1 MFKRRSVRS
10 VWVLVTAGRGPRR
23 ALLVAAAF
31 LLCPANDADAAMTI
45 DGDAQAMTVTVAEVT
60 RGEVTDGIA
69 KRFGFQISGP
79 VLDDAPVNGRFRG
92 DLGDVLGAILTANSF
107 LIVYEGGRPARLL
120 LSDRGQGGEAPVDP
134 TMRSLQPNAPITPGA
149 PGEGGYRGDGEMV
162 DPAMQAVPLGGE
174 PPPTEP
180 EL

>member
-1 MFKRRSVRS
+1 MFKRRSIRS
-10 VWVLVTAGRGPRR
+10 VWVLVTAGRVPRS

-31 LLCPANDADAAMTI
+31 LLCPVNDADAAMTI

-60 RGEVTDGIA
+60 RGEVTDEIA

-134 TMRSLQPNAPITPGA
+134 TMRSLQPNAGIV
-149 PGEGGYRGDGEMV
+149 PGEGGDGQIV

-174 PPPTEP
+174 PPPPEP

>member
-1 MFKRRSVRS
+1 MFGLSRNRNLRDMA
-10 VWVLVTAGRGPRR
+10 TAGRRGF
-23 ALLVAAAF
+23 AVIF
-31 LLCPANDADAAMTI
+31 LSAVTAVCPANDADAAMTI

-60 RGEVTDGIA
+60 RGEVTDEIA

-134 TMRSLQPNAPITPGA
+134 TMRSLQPNAGIVPS
-149 PGEGGYRGDGEMV
+149 EGGDGQIV
-162 DPAMQAVPLGGE
+162 DPAMPSVPLGGE
-174 PPPTEP
+174 PRPPEP

>member
-1 MFKRRSVRS
+1 MSGRKSIHS
-10 VWVLVTAGRGPRR
+10 ACAEAGALRGRPG
-23 ALLVAAAF
+23 ALLLAAAMALF
-31 LLCPANDADAAMTI
+31 PLHRATAAMTI
-45 DGDAQAMTVTVAEVT
+45 DGDAQALTVTVSEVT
-60 RGEVTDGIA
+60 RREVTDEIA
-69 KRFGFQISGP
+69 RRFGFEISGP

-134 TMRSLQPNAPITPGA
+134 TMRSLQPNAGIAPEV
-149 PGEGGYRGDGEMV
+149 PGEGTYDGQVV
-162 DPAMQAVPLGGE
+162 DPSMQGVPFGGE
-174 PPPTEP
+174 PQPPEP

>member
-1 MFKRRSVRS
+1 MFGRSS
-10 VWVLVTAGRGPRR
+10 IHSACAGAGAFRGWPA
-23 ALLVAAAF
+23 ALLLAAAMALF
-31 LLCPANDADAAMTI
+31 PLHRAAAAMTI

-60 RGEVTDGIA
+60 RGEVADEIA
-69 KRFGFQISGP
+69 RRFGFEISGP

-120 LSDRGQGGEAPVDP
+120 LSDRGQGGEAAVDP
-134 TMRSLQPNAPITPGA
+134 SMRSLQPNAGIVPP
-149 PGEGGYRGDGEMV
+149 EGGDGQIV
-162 DPAMQAVPLGGE
+162 DPAMQGVPLGGE
-174 PPPTEP
+174 PQPPEP

>member
-1 MFKRRSVRS
+1 MFGRSS
-10 VWVLVTAGRGPRR
+10 ILSACAEAGALRGSAG
-23 ALLVAAAF
+23 ALLLAAAMALF
-31 LLCPANDADAAMTI
+31 PLHRAAAAMTI

-60 RGEVTDGIA
+60 RGELTDEIA
-69 KRFGFQISGP
+69 KHFGFEISGA

-120 LSDRGQGGEAPVDP
+120 LSDRGQGGAAEVDP
-134 TMRSLQPNAPITPGA
+134 TMRSLQPNAGLAPEV
-149 PGEGGYRGDGEMV
+149 PGEGQIV
-162 DPAMQAVPLGGE
+162 DPSMQGVPLGGE
-174 PPPTEP
+174 PQPPEP

>member
-1 MFKRRSVRS
+1 MFGLSSIRSLRAMA
-10 VWVLVTAGRGPRR
+10 TAGRRGF
-23 ALLVAAAF
+23 AVIFLAAVTAV
-31 LLCPANDADAAMTI
+31 CPVNDAAAAMTI

-60 RGEVTDGIA
+60 RQEVTDEIA

-134 TMRSLQPNAPITPGA
+134 TMRSLQPNTITPGV
-149 PGEGGYRGDGEMV
+149 PGEGGDGQIV
-162 DPAMQAVPLGGE
+162 DPGMQGVPLGGE
-174 PPPTEP
+174 PPPPEP